1 MKIIRSNAATSLWYY
16 HIQLLMLL
24 FSLCVAY
31 IRERETARF
40 NSLALRKHVL
50 RTLSVLVCI
59 LNIYVSQFFLSTF
72 TLYALPCIP
81 ESVCD
86 TVIKCVCRDGDY
98 RASDSKGYSSLTIAR
113 YSAFH
118 WEQRVREV
126 FKHGSIHLTRE
137 LARNLRVS
145 CKLFKKYYLTTFD
158 KGKNMHF

>member
-1 MKIIRSNAATSLWYY
+1 IFIKY
-16 HIQLLMLL
+16 QLLMLL
-24 FSLCVAY
+24 FSRRVAY
-31 IRERETARF
+31 IRERERARF

-59 LNIYVSQFFLSTF
+59 LNVAIFLSTF

-86 TVIKCVCRDGDY
+86 RAIKCVCRDGDY

-126 FKHGSIHLTRE
+126 LKHGSIHLTRE
-137 LARNLRVS
+137 LARNLRAS
-145 CKLFKKYYLTTFD
+145 
-158 KGKNMHF
+158 